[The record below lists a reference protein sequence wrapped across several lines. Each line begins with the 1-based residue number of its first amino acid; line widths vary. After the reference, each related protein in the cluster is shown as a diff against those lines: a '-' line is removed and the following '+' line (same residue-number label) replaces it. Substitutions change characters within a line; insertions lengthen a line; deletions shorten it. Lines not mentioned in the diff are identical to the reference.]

1 MIEKLK
7 REIKKA
13 SEELNSNRLI
23 YFIHFDFG
31 WPAHSLTIQNVDL
44 FREYDMPKGTDG
56 IGEKELI
63 KLEKIGFLK
72 KESEVT
78 SDDLEKT
85 IEYSIVFEEV
95 EATPTVV

>member
-13 SEELNSNRLI
+13 SKELKSNKLI

-31 WPAHSLTIQNVDL
+31 WPAHSLTIKNVEL
-44 FREYDMPKGTDG
+44 FREYEIPKGADG
-56 IGEKELI
+56 IGEKEL
-63 KLEKIGFLK
+63 KELEKMGFLK
-72 KESEVT
+72 KVSEVT

-85 IEYSIVFEEV
+85 IEYSIVFEEK
-95 EATPTVV
+95 ETTPTVV